1 MTRIFLTALLCLLP
15 LLAPGEEKELRIIA
29 VMGSGGTG
37 EYDTVFSKSASL
49 WREAAEKGDAA
60 FSLIGEGEGSD
71 QSAKQLKEAI
81 AGAKEPALWIVLIGH
96 GSFDTRSVKFNVRG
110 PDFTDDDLAKWV
122 EPYKGALAVIN
133 TASASGSFVRKL
145 SGEER
150 VIITATKNESEVYY
164 TRFGKYFSE
173 AIGGLPDADL
183 DNDDQVSLLEGFL
196 FAADQVAKFYE
207 TEGRLATEHALIDD
221 NGDQLGSRSEWYDG
235 VTPTRTPSEEAGPDG
250 EIAGQKVLV
259 KNEFEKRLSPEARA
273 RRDELEREVKA
284 LRRQKE
290 DLEEDDYY
298 QKLETLLLELAEI
311 YRDVRES

>member
-1 MTRIFLTALLCLLP
+1 MTRIFLTAWLCLLP
-15 LLAPGEEKELRIIA
+15 LLAPGGEKELRIIA
-29 VMGSGGTG
+29 VLGSGGTG
-37 EYDTVFSKSASL
+37 EYDAVFSKSASL

-60 FSLIGEGEGSD
+60 FSLIGEGKGSD
-71 QSAKQLKEAI
+71 QSANQLKEAI
-81 AGAKEPALWIVLIGH
+81 AAAKEPALWIVLIGH

-122 EPYKGALAVIN
+122 EPYEGALAVIN

-145 SGEER
+145 SGKGR
-150 VIITATKNESEVYY
+150 VIITATKNEAEVYY

-196 FAADQVAKFYE
+196 FAADRVAKFYE

-221 NGDQLGSRSEWYDG
+221 NGDKLGSRSEWYDG
-235 VTPTRTPSEEAGPDG
+235 VTPTQTPAKEAGPDG

-259 KNEFEKRLSPEARA
+259 KNEFEKRLSPDARA

-284 LRRQKE
+284 LRRQKD

-298 QKLETLLLELAEI
+298 RKLETLLLELAEI
-311 YRDVRES
+311 YRDVRDS